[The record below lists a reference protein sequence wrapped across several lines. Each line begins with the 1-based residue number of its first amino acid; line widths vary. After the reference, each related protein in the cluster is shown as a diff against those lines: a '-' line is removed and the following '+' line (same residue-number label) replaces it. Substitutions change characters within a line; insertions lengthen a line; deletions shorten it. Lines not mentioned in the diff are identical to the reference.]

1 MSTFRLQLIACHS
14 TFLTVLIEKDNQS
27 LQPENTFSRKRFH
40 TQLQKYLLAHRY
52 SNQLRTAFRTRARL
66 VCHLV
71 FNAMRSISISVVRRE
86 FFFFLLYFL
95 YVRIESCHF
104 VSRWTPERH
113 IRNCSFKREMKIS
126 RLNLYFLFSDL
137 SWEFSF
143 VYRKPEKKTIFHAF
157 CCFQH
162 SR

>member
-1 MSTFRLQLIACHS
+1 MIDIQRFWLYWWKETIKFDSLHIGSLGKDFILNRRNICS
-14 TFLTVLIEKDNQS
+14 FFMNSRFLV
-27 LQPENTFSRKRFH
+27 
-40 TQLQKYLLAHRY
+40 HRY
-52 SNQLRTAFRTRARL
+52 SNQLRIAFRTRARL

-71 FNAMRSISISVVRRE
+71 
-86 FFFFLLYFL
+86 YYL

-126 RLNLYFLFSDL
+126 RLNLYRLFSDL

-143 VYRKPEKKTIFHAF
+143 VYRKPGKKAIFNVF
-157 CCFQH
+157 CSFEL